1 MGGFFSRATILTAA
15 ILTWAG
21 TANAAEPP
29 VSLAVLPF
37 ANASGDMADE
47 AFADGITDEIG
58 ATLGQ
63 ILDLH
68 VGARTSAFR
77 FKGETDTAKIG
88 KALSRNYLL
97 QGSVRKAD
105 GRIRL
110 SAKLVRAEDGAQLW
124 TQDYYSNFADVFDME
139 EDIAKN
145 VAQAL
150 KAPTGLGQGDRL
162 VRDRTSNMEAYEK
175 FLRAKPL
182 IRARGGRAFA
192 DARLLLEQ
200 AVAADPN
207 FVPALAMLAFDYDLT
222 PLYAP
227 VLRTGPAAEAKK
239 LVDSVIPKAM
249 ELSQKAVQANPR
261 KSEAYVALA
270 YAEMVQGHLM
280 RADIVFRQALALDP
294 SNTDGMHGYSQLLAA
309 MGQVKEAIR
318 MRERLQA
325 LEPFVVNYVADTAE
339 IIWLDPTYPMANE
352 TAIRML
358 NEFRPNR
365 TMELAQAHASLGR
378 FKEAASVLR
387 EMNPMNYP
395 PGVLEGA
402 AKTLESAPAKA
413 ADPAN
418 LPRLSILGWAY
429 LYVGAPERTMEYYE
443 TNLAAGYFQPISTT
457 WFWHP
462 SYQELRKT
470 ARFKN
475 FVRDIGLVEA
485 WRRNGWPEFCRP
497 LDSNEFTCD

>member
-1 MGGFFSRATILTAA
+1 MGGFFGRGVVFAA
-15 ILTWAG
+15 AMLAWSGGAI
-21 TANAAEPP
+21 AAEPQ

-37 ANASGDMADE
+37 ANASGDANDE
-47 AFADGITDEIG
+47 AFADGIADEIG
-58 ATLGQ
+58 GTLGQ

-77 FKGETDTAKIG
+77 FKGEADTAKIG

-97 QGSVRKAD
+97 QGSVRKAE
-105 GRIRL
+105 GRLRL
-110 SAKLVRAEDGAQLW
+110 SAKLVRAEDGMQLW
-124 TQDYYSNFADVFDME
+124 AQDYYSNFADFFDME

-145 VAQAL
+145 VAAAL
-150 KAPTGLGQGDRL
+150 KVPTGLGQGDRI
-162 VRDRTSNMEAYEK
+162 VRDRTTNMEAYEK
-175 FLRAKPL
+175 FVRAKPL

-192 DARLLLEQ
+192 DARVLLEQ
-200 AVAADPN
+200 AVAADGN

-227 VLRTGPAAEAKK
+227 VLRTGPADEAKK
-239 LVDSVIPKAM
+239 LVDSVIPKAQ
-249 ELSQKAVQANPR
+249 ELAQKAVQLNPR
-261 KSEAYVALA
+261 KSDAYIALA

-280 RADIVFRQALALDP
+280 RADIVFRQGLALDP
-294 SNTDGMHGYSQLLAA
+294 NNTDGMHGYSQLLAA

-358 NEFRPNR
+358 NDFRPGR
-365 TMELAQAHASLGR
+365 TMELAQVHASLGR

-395 PGVLEGA
+395 QGALEGA
-402 AKTLESAPAKA
+402 AKLLESAPAKA
-413 ADPAN
+413 ADPMG

-429 LYVGAPERTMEYYE
+429 LYVGAAERTMEYYE
-443 TNLAAGYFQPISTT
+443 TNLVAGYFQPISAT

-462 SYQELRKT
+462 TYRDLRKT
-470 ARFKN
+470 ERFKAFARN
-475 FVRDIGLVEA
+475 IGLVEA
-485 WRRNGWPEFCRP
+485 WRRNGWPDYCRP
-497 LDSNEFTCD
+497 LENNQFTCD